1 MFIYGDHVGTWG
13 LYHQVLYCTV
23 LCCAVLYCAVLYC
36 TVLNPQLRVME
47 DCGFQDIDVAWRH
60 QAFFVAGGRR
70 AMETLH

>member
-13 LYHQVLYCTV
+13 LYHQVLC
-23 LCCAVLYCAVLYC
+23 CAVLYC
-36 TVLNPQLRVME
+36 TVLYCVILYHQLRVME

-70 AMETLH
+70 AAESLH